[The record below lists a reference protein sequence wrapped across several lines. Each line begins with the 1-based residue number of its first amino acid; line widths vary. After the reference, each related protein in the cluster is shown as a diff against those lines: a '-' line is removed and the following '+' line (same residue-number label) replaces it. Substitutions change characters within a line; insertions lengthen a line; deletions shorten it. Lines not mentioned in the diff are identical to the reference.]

1 MQALAALLLLA
12 QAPSPDQW
20 SCAQKEDFLRTAK
33 VVAMKDLSQG
43 ITNSRRATL
52 QKDGVTHDAHVQT
65 INEQKASFQGIHG
78 SELNFKDSYAFNVA
92 AYKLDRILDLN
103 MIPVSVVRKVGGTE
117 AAVTWWVDDAIM
129 TELDRYKK
137 GIASPNP
144 NQWNQQMWIVR
155 VFDQLI
161 ANTDRNLG
169 NLVICKNWDI
179 WMIDHTRAFRARRD
193 LINPANL
200 QRCDRTLLE
209 RLRKLDYAT
218 LEAAFKP
225 HVTKTEIEGLLARRD
240 RIVEYFDAQVR
251 AKGEANVL
259 YDYLPARAAKYVH

>member
-1 MQALAALLLLA
+1 
-12 QAPSPDQW
+12 
-20 SCAQKEDFLRTAK
+20 
-33 VVAMKDLSQG
+33 
-43 ITNSRRATL
+43 
-52 QKDGVTHDAHVQT
+52 
-65 INEQKASFQGIHG
+65 
-78 SELNFKDSYAFNVA
+78 
-92 AYKLDRILDLN
+92 
-103 MIPVSVVRKVGGTE
+103 
-117 AAVTWWVDDAIM
+117 
-129 TELDRYKK
+129 
-137 GIASPNP
+137 
-144 NQWNQQMWIVR
+144 MWIVR